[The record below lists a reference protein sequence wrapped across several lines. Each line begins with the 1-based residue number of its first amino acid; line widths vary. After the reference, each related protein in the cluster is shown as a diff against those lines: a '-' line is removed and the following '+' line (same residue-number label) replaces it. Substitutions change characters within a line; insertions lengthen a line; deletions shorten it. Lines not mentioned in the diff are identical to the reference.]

1 MDLIKRVLISLVF
14 IMILPSVLIADVL
27 DDELPKDT
35 PREIKERARQTIQL
49 GVENQGVV
57 KMTQTMLQN
66 RFSEQQMIRAY
77 EILDETKRNGLP
89 EEPIMDKL
97 YEGIGKHVQD
107 KNIIAAME
115 KVMKRY
121 QKASQYAGQI
131 NSEKEQSRILT
142 GQIAECLSAGM
153 TDNDIGR
160 IGNSLRKL
168 KTQDSE
174 KSSLEI
180 QTMKTVKTM
189 ARTGARSSSVVAA
202 VQEALQNGYTQGKM
216 SQLENAFLNQV
227 RARYNPTDIATTFSR
242 GISKGV
248 SIDEMSRPSYMNM
261 NAVNGMGG
269 NGFRNS
275 YGPGAGIGQSG
286 IGGSAGGAGSGG
298 AGGAGGSG
306 GSGGMGGAGGSGNG
320 SGGGGRR

>member
-35 PREIKERARQTIQL
+35 PRDIKERARQTIQL

-57 KMTQTMLQN
+57 KMTQTMLRN

-115 KVMKRY
+115 KVMERY

-168 KTQDSE
+168 KTQDRE

-202 VQEALQNGYTQGKM
+202 VQEALKNGYTREKM
-216 SQLENAFLNQV
+216 SRLENAFLNQV

-248 SIDEMSRPSYMNM
+248 SIDEMSRSSYMNM
-261 NAVNGMGG
+261 NAGNGMGG

-275 YGPGAGIGQSG
+275 YGS
-286 IGGSAGGAGSGG
+286 GGAGSGG